1 MLKHKF
7 NLPENSIYL
16 CGHSLGPSP
25 KNVNEYVNQAI
36 NDFSRYGVK
45 AWNETDWFDLPK
57 LLAEKIS
64 TIIGAHKNEVIVGD
78 STVTNLYKVLHA
90 SLKLQSARTL
100 ILTTDDNFPADIY
113 IADGLSDVKVIGR
126 ESLMDNLTE
135 EVAVLMLTHVSYK
148 DAFIYDMK
156 SITKKAHELGIVV
169 VLDLCHS
176 VGVVPLSLSECE
188 VDFAVG
194 CTYKYLSGGPG
205 SPAFIYANKKHH
217 NVMHSPIQ
225 GWLGH
230 DNPFAFAKGYQATG
244 INKFIGGTPYI
255 FSLKALQASLALFDR
270 ELINSIYEKITD
282 YRYLI
287 IHALKELNINVVSS
301 INSGG
306 HVAFS
311 HHKAFGIS
319 QALMDEGFI
328 CDYRAPSLLRVC
340 INPLYLSLVDLNSFI
355 EALTR
360 IIKSRAYLSKK
371 YNKRLKVT

>member
-90 SLKLQSARTL
+90 SLKLQSGRTL

-176 VGVVPLSLSECE
+176 VGVVPLSLSECD

-230 DNPFAFAKGYQATG
+230 DNPFAFAKDYQATG

-255 FSLKALQASLALFDR
+255 FSLKVLQASLALFDR